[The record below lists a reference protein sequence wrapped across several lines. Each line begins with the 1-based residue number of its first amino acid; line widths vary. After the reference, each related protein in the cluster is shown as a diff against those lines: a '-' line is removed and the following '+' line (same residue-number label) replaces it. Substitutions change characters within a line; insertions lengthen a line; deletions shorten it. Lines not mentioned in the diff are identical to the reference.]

1 MWRAHPSDTSETNHV
16 LVDDII
22 MWSLQA
28 KQSDKLV
35 TSFFSAQRSPDSEND
50 MVELPEKKKQNL
62 PENMDKSHYLGIWTI
77 K

>member
-1 MWRAHPSDTSETNHV
+1 V
-16 LVDDII
+16 
-22 MWSLQA
+22 QA

-35 TSFFSAQRSPDSEND
+35 TSFFSAQRSPENEKG
-50 MVELPEKKKQNL
+50 MGELPAKKKKNL

>member
-1 MWRAHPSDTSETNHV
+1 
-16 LVDDII
+16 
-22 MWSLQA
+22 LQA